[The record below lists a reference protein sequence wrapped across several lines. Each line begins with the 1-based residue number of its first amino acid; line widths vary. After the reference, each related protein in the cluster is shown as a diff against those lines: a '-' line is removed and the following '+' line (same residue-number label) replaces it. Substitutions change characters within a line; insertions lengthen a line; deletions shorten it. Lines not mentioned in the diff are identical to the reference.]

1 MNTMTLVGW
10 SFLLAS
16 WVIPFFMR
24 KQANTFVDRQKSYS
38 VGMLLAA
45 VALVIFVINGIIV
58 YIK

>member
-1 MNTMTLVGW
+1 MTLVGW

-16 WVIPFFMR
+16 WIIPFFMR

>member
-1 MNTMTLVGW
+1 MNTMTLIGW
-10 SFLLAS
+10 GFLISS
-16 WVIPFFMR
+16 WVIPYMIR
-24 KQANTFVDRQKSYS
+24 KRAVTFVDRQKSYS

>member
-1 MNTMTLVGW
+1 MTLVGW

>member
-16 WVIPFFMR
+16 WIIPFFMR

>member
-1 MNTMTLVGW
+1 MTLIGW

-16 WVIPFFMR
+16 WIIPFFMR

-38 VGMLLAA
+38 VGMLLAV